1 MKISDSIS
9 KQILERGIS
18 LDEIKNQILLFKKGT
33 PPVKLVSSATIG
45 NGISEFSEERNTLF
59 VSDYERESKNLEILK
74 FVPAS
79 GSATRMFKFLY
90 HFLDN
95 FDPEKDT
102 LNAYT
107 NRYKTKDI
115 SLFLV
120 GLEKLPFY
128 DKVLRILI
136 KKNQEFA
143 YLEGRKKLY
152 LFVSEL
158 LSVRGLNYGN
168 QPKGLIPFHK
178 YQNNILSSAFE
189 EHLFE
194 AVLYAS
200 SKDSTKV
207 HFTISEDFKGDFID
221 EFNRIKTKV
230 EDITKRKLEIF
241 FSYQKKTTDTI
252 ALNVDNAFFL
262 DNERLL
268 FRPSGHG
275 ALIENLND
283 LEADIVFI
291 KNIDNV
297 VANKYKNEVARHKKI
312 LAGALLELRSQ
323 VYDYQKALTAVT
335 VSDEMIAEIIYFL
348 SKKLNTYFPDS
359 FSNYKTKYIL
369 DYISSRLNRPLRVCG
384 MVKNEG
390 EPVGGPFWVE
400 TAKSEISLQIIE
412 SSQIDMKNEEQRSI
426 FNEST
431 HFNPVDIVCSLKNY
445 KGEKYDLL
453 DFVDPSLSFV
463 GLKTKNG
470 RPLKSLER
478 PGLWNGAMAYW
489 NSVFVEVPLSTFNP
503 VKSVNDLLKPAHQ
516 ASNEN

>member
-194 AVLYAS
+194 AVLYGS
-200 SKDSTKV
+200 SKGSTKV
-207 HFTISEDFKGDFID
+207 HFTISEDFKGAFTE

-230 EDITKRKLEIF
+230 ETITNSKLEIF
-241 FSYQKKTTDTI
+241 FSYQKKVTDTI
-252 ALNVDNAFFL
+252 ALNMDNTLFL
-262 DNERLL
+262 DNARLL

-283 LEADIVFI
+283 IEADIVFI

-297 VANKYKNEVARHKKI
+297 VAYKYKHQVARYKKM
-312 LAGALLELRSQ
+312 LGGVLLELRAK
-323 VYDYQKALTAVT
+323 VYGYQKAMTADKISKV
-335 VSDEMIAEIIYFL
+335 MIAEIMVFM
-348 SKKLNTYFPDS
+348 SERLNIYFPDN
-359 FSNYKTKYIL
+359 FSNYKTKFIL
-369 DYISSRLNRPLRVCG
+369 GYISDRLNRPIRVCG
-384 MVKNEG
+384 MVENEG
-390 EPVGGPFWVE
+390 EPGGGPFWLK
-400 TAKSEISLQIIE
+400 TANSEMSLQIVE
-412 SSQIDMKNEEQRSI
+412 SGQIDMLNDKQQAI
-426 FNEST
+426 FNKST

-445 KGEKYDLL
+445 KGESYNLL
-453 DFVDPSLSFV
+453 DFVDSSTSFV
-463 GLKTKNG
+463 SPKTHTG
-470 RPLKSLER
+470 IPLKSLER

>member
-1 MKISDSIS
+1 MKFSDSIS
-9 KQILERGIS
+9 KRILERGITLNEVES
-18 LDEIKNQILLFKKGT
+18 QILLFKKGT
-33 PPVKLVSSATIG
+33 PPVELVASATIE
-45 NGISEFSEERNTLF
+45 NGISRLSEEKNAKLI
-59 VSDYERESKNLEILK
+59 SSYEGNQNKLEILK

-79 GSATRMFKFLY
+79 GSASRMFKFLY
-90 HFLDN
+90 HFLTN
-95 FDPEKDT
+95 FDPDEDS

-107 NRYKTKDI
+107 NRYKSNDI

-128 DKVLRILI
+128 DQVLQILL
-136 KKNQEFA
+136 KKHEEFA

-158 LSVRGLNYGN
+158 LSESGLNYGH

-178 YQNNILSSAFE
+178 YKNATLSSAFE

-207 HFTISEDFKGDFID
+207 HFTISEDFKGDFVD

-230 EDITKRKLEIF
+230 ESITKSKLEIF

-252 ALNVDNAFFL
+252 ALNIDNTFFL

-297 VANKYKNEVARHKKI
+297 VAYKYKHEVARHKKI

-323 VYDYQKALTAVT
+323 VYEYQKALTAEK
-335 VSDEMIAEIIYFL
+335 VSDKMIAEIISFL
-348 SKKLNTYFPDS
+348 SEKLNTYFPDS
-359 FSNYKTKYIL
+359 FLNYKTKYVL
-369 DYISSRLNRPLRVCG
+369 RYISNRLNRPLRVCG

-390 EPVGGPFWVE
+390 EPGGGPFWVK
-400 TAKSEISLQIIE
+400 TSKSERSLQIIE
-412 SSQIDMKNEEQRSI
+412 SSQIDMQNDEQRSI

-445 KGEKYDLL
+445 KGEKYNLL
-453 DFVDPSLSFV
+453 DFVDPSSSFV
-463 GLKTKNG
+463 SLKTKSG
-470 RPLKSLER
+470 LPLKTLER
-478 PGLWNGAMAYW
+478 PGLWNGAMAHW
-489 NSVFVEVPLSTFNP
+489 NSVFIEVPLITFNP
-503 VKSVNDLLKPAHQ
+503 VKTVNDLLKPAHQ
-516 ASNEN
+516 VSINN

>member
-1 MKISDSIS
+1 MKFSDSIS
-9 KQILERGIS
+9 KQILEAGIS
-18 LDEIKNQILLFKKGT
+18 LDEVENQISLLQKGT
-33 PPVKLVSSATIG
+33 TVVNLVSSATIE
-45 NGISEFSEERNTLF
+45 NGISRLSEEKNAALI
-59 VSDYERESKNLEILK
+59 SSYEREQNQLEILK

-79 GSATRMFKFLY
+79 GSASRMFRFLY
-90 HFLDN
+90 HFLTNFNPDN
-95 FDPEKDT
+95 DT
-102 LNAYT
+102 LNAFT
-107 NRYKTKDI
+107 NRYKSKDI

-120 GLEKLPFY
+120 GLEKFPFY
-128 DKVLRILI
+128 EKVLQLLL
-136 KKNQEFA
+136 KKHEEFA
-143 YLEGRKKLY
+143 YLEGPKKLY

-158 LSVRGLNYGN
+158 LSESGLNYGN

-178 YQNNILSSAFE
+178 YKNNTLSSAFE

-297 VANKYKNEVARHKKI
+297 VAYKYKHQVARYKKI
-312 LAGALLELRSQ
+312 LGGVLLELRAK
-323 VYDYQKALTAVT
+323 VYGYQKAMTADKISKV
-335 VSDEMIAEIIYFL
+335 MIAEIMVFM
-348 SKKLNTYFPDS
+348 SERLNIYFPDN
-359 FSNYKTKYIL
+359 FSNYKTKFIL
-369 DYISSRLNRPLRVCG
+369 GYISDRLNRPIRVCG
-384 MVKNEG
+384 MVENEG
-390 EPVGGPFWVE
+390 EPGGGPFWLK
-400 TAKSEISLQIIE
+400 TANSEMSLQIVE
-412 SSQIDMKNEEQRSI
+412 SGQIDMLNDKQQAI
-426 FNEST
+426 FNKST

-445 KGEKYDLL
+445 KGESYNLL
-453 DFVDPSLSFV
+453 DFVDSSTSFV
-463 GLKTKNG
+463 SPKTHTG
-470 RPLKSLER
+470 IPLKSLER

-503 VKSVNDLLKPAHQ
+503 VKSVNDLLKSAHQ